1 MWHDLRHSIRSLRK
15 TPSFTVAAVLTLALG
30 LGVNIA
36 VFSLLNAA
44 LIESLP
50 VRHADRL
57 VRVYSVTNE
66 WTGTVAPLPG
76 NTVGVDGRGEL
87 SSPRST
93 SSVAA
98 ECHGVGVLLETHM
111 PKPLVRR
118 LWRRM
123 PMAWNGPVIHRSM
136 WLRAE
141 AVTEL
146 LTATLPLLPAMSPP
160 LE

>member
-1 MWHDLRHSIRSLRK
+1 MLD
-15 TPSFTVAAVLTLALG
+15 
-30 LGVNIA
+30 
-36 VFSLLNAA
+36 
-44 LIESLP
+44 
-50 VRHADRL
+50 
-57 VRVYSVTNE
+57 
-66 WTGTVAPLPG
+66 
-76 NTVGVDGRGEL
+76 
-87 SSPRST
+87 
-93 SSVAA
+93 
-98 ECHGVGVLLETHM
+98 THM

-123 PMAWNGPVIHRSM
+123 PIAWNGPVIHRSM